1 MRRAVGRRR
10 DIVDVGGI
18 FCGGFVSFGEGVSIA
33 LLSLACLDVLPSLA
47 AGGGE
52 VAEIQISELG
62 PCGSR
67 CMM

>member
-1 MRRAVGRRR
+1 MRRVVGRRR

-18 FCGGFVSFGEGVSIA
+18 FCGGFVSLVRVFLIIA
-33 LLSLACLDVLPSLA
+33 LLLSLDVLPSLA

-67 CMM
+67 RMM